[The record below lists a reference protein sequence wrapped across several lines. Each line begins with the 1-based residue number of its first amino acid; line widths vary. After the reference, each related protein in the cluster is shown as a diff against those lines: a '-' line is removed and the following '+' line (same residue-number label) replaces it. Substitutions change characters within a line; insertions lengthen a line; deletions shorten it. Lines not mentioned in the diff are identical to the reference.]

1 MDRVALG
8 ARAESAL
15 HRSARTAPLAVL
27 VIAAV
32 TWLGWSTGVDG
43 LTRIYPSWPPMT
55 PWTALW
61 LAALGAA
68 ILAQS
73 GHPSPNRIWVGRALA
88 LMVAVLAVVILLEYT
103 PIGSLGVDQVLF
115 GDAVRGRQTS
125 WPGRPSPQTAAP
137 VLLLAAAV
145 AVIRVDRGTRAVWP
159 VCLVGSGAI
168 PLVTVGAYLFD
179 ALALVGVS
187 PSTGQALSTA
197 SALLVL
203 IAATSLARPDRFPVA
218 WLLARPD
225 RRSLVRLAGILA
237 GFPVVV
243 ALSRPAFLA
252 FGLGEHAEWTFSI
265 LFSTLIVGV
274 VTFYFSQREQKLLI
288 AKELASKERAE
299 AEARY
304 RILADNAVDII
315 VHFRGGE
322 IAWVSPSVQAA
333 LGGPLQRWTGSAFAD
348 HIHPEDRDKLI
359 AAVRRIS
366 DGERVLQRFRVCSVD
381 GDYHWVD
388 GHGKPYTDAEGRTDG
403 LIAALRVVDDQ
414 VEAEQRLER
423 LARFDTLTGLVNRA
437 EALSRL
443 ESALAQPQPA
453 GTHVGVLFCDVD
465 HFKAINDTWGHGM
478 GDFVLAT
485 LAARIR
491 ASVRRGD
498 TVGRTGGDEILVLLP
513 GVRSTDELTQIAEKI
528 RSRVA
533 EPIHLSGNMIRAT
546 LSIGA
551 TLARSAESVD
561 TVTARAD
568 EAMYRAKS
576 GDRNTVVPN

>member
-1 MDRVALG
+1 MHRPGLETRVG
-8 ARAESAL
+8 AAVAWGGRAAVIVV
-15 HRSARTAPLAVL
+15 LAV
-27 VIAAV
+27 AAS
-32 TWLGWSTGVDG
+32 TWVGWTADIER
-43 LTRIYPSWPPMT
+43 LTRVYPTWPQMM

-61 LAALGAA
+61 LAALAAA
-68 ILAQS
+68 ILAQW
-73 GHPSPNRIWVGRALA
+73 GRPSRERIWAGRGLAAAVGVFA
-88 LMVAVLAVVILLEYT
+88 VIVLAEYMCVS
-103 PIGSLGVDQVLF
+103 SLSFDRVWF
-115 GDAVRGRQTS
+115 GDAVGRYQWS
-125 WPGRPSPQTAAP
+125 WPGRPSVQTALSAVP
-137 VLLLAAAV
+137 LATAV
-145 AVIRVDRGTRAVWP
+145 ALIRVDRRARVVWP
-159 VCLVGSGAI
+159 VCIVGAAVI
-168 PLVTVGAYLFD
+168 PFVTVAAYLFD

-187 PSTGQALSTA
+187 PSKGQAFL
-197 SALLVL
+197 SALALLLLVT
-203 IAATSLARPDRFPVA
+203 ATSLARPDRLPLA

-225 RRSLVRLAGILA
+225 RRSLVRLVGILA
-237 GFPVVV
+237 GFPLLV
-243 ALSRPAFLA
+243 ALARPIFLQL
-252 FGLGEHAEWTFSI
+252 GLGEHAEWTFSI
-265 LFSTLIVGV
+265 LFGTAVVGV
-274 VTFYFSQREQKLLI
+274 VTFYFSQREQQLLI
-288 AKELASKERAE
+288 AKELASAQRAE
-299 AEARY
+299 AEMRY

-315 VHFRGGE
+315 VHLRDGE
-322 IAWVSPSVQAA
+322 VVWVSPSAEAA
-333 LGGPLQRWTGSAFAD
+333 LGGPLERWTRSGFARRV
-348 HIHPEDRDKLI
+348 HPEDRDKLV
-359 AAVRRIS
+359 AAVRRIVG
-366 DGERVLQRFRVCSVD
+366 GEQVLQRFRVCSVD

-388 GHGKPYTDAEGRTDG
+388 GHGKPYTDAEGNTDG

-443 ESALAQPQPA
+443 ESALGEPQPA

-498 TVGRTGGDEILVLLP
+498 TVGRTGGDEMLVLLP
-513 GVRSTDELTQIAEKI
+513 GVRSSAELTQIAEKI

-533 EPIHLSGNMIRAT
+533 EPIHLSGNTIRAT

-576 GDRNTVVPN
+576 GERNTVVPN